1 MRLFRSLLITVILGL
16 LPMAHALATPADSHA
31 RLLVENALIFSPQ
44 VQPDG
49 PFLGYMEVAVDG
61 SISRIGVG
69 KPPLIH
75 ASQRIDAQGFWMLPG
90 FVSAHSHL
98 WQSGFSGIAPNQGLS
113 GWIDQLYGVEAK
125 KLGAPELYRLSR
137 QGAWNH
143 LNNGIT
149 SAFNFTYTGS
159 DKSGLVD
166 RCQLRGALDSG
177 LRVVHGFNVRTISA
191 DWTADQAWQRTTDF
205 LEWARLQPERG
216 FYLKTMLAGAAAY
229 AGMPAEQMAV
239 EARLMRELSLGNQQH
254 YLESAELAKGEA
266 ARYDAFKQ
274 AGMIGPGM
282 IFGHFI
288 HSTEDIASDAA
299 ASGVAMTW
307 NPLSN
312 GRLGSGMAD
321 VLAYRKLGMK
331 IGMGVDGEA
340 SADRADPFENMRMGL
355 YQVRANARDAAAMTA
370 EEVWHLHTLGSAE
383 VLGIDH
389 LVGSLE
395 VGKRADF
402 MLLNPQEFTPYHD
415 AYAALVFAAGVE
427 NIHSVYVDGVQVRQR
442 DVDANRISACS
453 NPAPSGLHQT
463 ESAQPVPP
471 AG

>member
-1 MRLFRSLLITVILGL
+1 MRLSRSLLATVIWGM
-16 LPMAHALATPADSHA
+16 LPMAQALATPADTHA

-44 VQPDG
+44 VDGNG
-49 PFLGYMEVAVDG
+49 PFLGYMEVAADG
-61 SISRIGVG
+61 SISRIGQG
-69 KPPLIH
+69 RPPAIH
-75 ASQRIDAQGFWMLPG
+75 ANQRIDAQGFWMLPG

-98 WQSGFSGIAPNQGLS
+98 WQSGFSGIAPNQGLQ
-113 GWIDQLYGVEAK
+113 GWIDELYGVEAK
-125 KLGAPELYRLSR
+125 KLGAYELYLLSQ
-137 QGAWNH
+137 QGAFNH

-149 SAFNFTYTGS
+149 SVFNFTYTGS
-159 DKSGLVD
+159 DESGLVD

-177 LRVVHGFNVRTISA
+177 LRVVHGLNVRTINA
-191 DWTADQAWQRTTDF
+191 GWTADQAYRRATAF
-205 LEWARLQPERG
+205 LDWAGAQPERG
-216 FYLKTMLAGAAAY
+216 LYLKTMLAGAAAY
-229 AGMPAEQMAV
+229 DGMPAEQMAV
-239 EARLMRELSLGNQQH
+239 EARLMRELELGNQQH
-254 YLESAELAKGEA
+254 YLESPALAEGEA
-266 ARYDAFKQ
+266 ARYGAFKQ

-288 HSTEDIASDAA
+288 HSTPAIAADAA
-299 ASGVAMTW
+299 ASGVAMSW

-355 YQVRANARDAAAMTA
+355 YQVRASAQDAAAMSA

-402 MLLNPQEFTPYHD
+402 MLLNPKEFTPYHD

-427 NIHSVYVDGVQVRQR
+427 NIHSLYVDGVQVRQR
-442 DVDANRISACS
+442 DTDARRLNACL
-453 NPAPSGLHQT
+453 NPAPDGLRQT
-463 ESAQPVPP
+463 ESAPPAPP